1 MRYPATMLEE
11 ITFGGRLKKA
21 DMAAAL
27 RLHGGNALRRWQLG
41 IYATLAMACLL
52 IAVVTEWIFAVIALM
67 FAAMFILTLY
77 GPRIAAH
84 QQWKGYQTVREEV
97 SGSAG
102 AERVVVEYPSARGEV
117 EWTAL
122 YGYKMDQERVLLY
135 QSKLLF
141 NVVERRFFAG
151 DDDWRSFR
159 DLVRQKTEPY
169 RPSAMR
175 RLLPYVAL
183 WVTLFVATILL
194 WSFLRPGIE

>member
-1 MRYPATMLEE
+1 MPEE
-11 ITFGGRLKKA
+11 ITFGGSLTKA
-21 DMAAAL
+21 DLAAAL
-27 RLHGGNALRRWQLG
+27 RLHGGNALRRWQLA
-41 IYATLAMACLL
+41 IYATLAAACLA
-52 IAVVTEWIFAVIALM
+52 IAAFSEWLFVLVALTFAVM
-67 FAAMFILTLY
+67 FVLTLY

-84 QQWKGYQTVREEV
+84 QQWKGYQTMREEM

-122 YGYKMDQERVLLY
+122 YGYKMDQERVLLF

-151 DDDWRSFR
+151 EKDWRSFC
-159 DLVRQKTEPY
+159 DLVRQKAEPH
-169 RPSAMR
+169 RASAMR
-175 RLLPYVAL
+175 RLLPYAVL

-194 WSFLRPGIE
+194 WSFLRPGIG